1 MKDVSDQQVAEHLK
15 RLNPWWQS
23 ATMDE
28 ATLAL
33 LPRAYLDPVRQLLL
47 EPNLR
52 RAVVLLGPRRVGK
65 TILIR
70 HLVADLLA
78 RGTHPQRIA
87 YVEMDHPLLHGQSLE
102 ALIRQIEE
110 AAPGGEGTRYLF
122 FDEIQSHKDWE
133 KHLKPLV
140 DHRPDLRIL
149 VSGSAAAALKRQ
161 STESGAGRFTDFL
174 LPPLTFSEYLHLR
187 PEPPAIREETPGVY
201 LLEDIT
207 RLNEQ
212 FAEYVNYGGYPEL
225 ALSPVLRGNPERFV
239 KSDIVDKVL
248 LRDLPQLYG
257 IKDIQELNSLFTL
270 LAFNT
275 AEEVALEPL
284 SKRSGVGKQTIQK
297 YIEYLEAAFL
307 IKRVFRVDQDGKRYQ
322 RERNFKV
329 SIATTQSLSAFV
341 KGICDVMRRSNC
353 ASALQYVPELTWILF
368 LRILDAQE
376 QRDARAAE
384 ALGAQLQPALRSP
397 YRWQDWAAPWSDKS
411 GHPRTPEGK
420 PFGWKRQELF
430 AAGDGKLFD
439 FINKELLPHLHA
451 GCGSLHQGLPNPAAS
466 PKQRVIG
473 RIMTAVERCAWIR
486 RPTCATSST
495 RCTRSAST
503 TSTTHTSSPC
513 RRCTK
518 TCC

>member
-1 MKDVSDQQVAEHLK
+1 
-15 RLNPWWQS
+15 
-23 ATMDE
+23 MDP

-33 LPRAYLDPVRQLLL
+33 HPRAYLGPVQQLLL

-52 RAVVLLGPRRVGK
+52 RAIVLLGPRRVGK

-70 HLVADLLA
+70 HLIADLLERDTPA
-78 RGTHPQRIA
+78 PRIA

-102 ALIRQIEE
+102 ALIRQIED
-110 AAPGGEGTRYLF
+110 ASPGGEGMRYLF

-187 PEPPAIREETPGVY
+187 PEPPAIREETPGLY

-207 RLNEQ
+207 RLNGQ
-212 FAEYVNYGGYPEL
+212 FVEYVNYGGYPEL
-225 ALSPVLRGNPERFV
+225 ALSPAVRGNPERFV

-275 AEEVALEPL
+275 GEEVSFEQL
-284 SKRSGVGKQTIQK
+284 SQRSGVGKQTIQK

-329 SIATTQSLSAFV
+329 YLTNSAMYTGLFGAKAADDPEFGHLV
-341 KGICDVMRRSNC
+341 ETAVFAQRFHEDARLNYARWGSEDCEVDLVESSQTLRPI
-353 ASALQYVPELTWILF
+353 SALEIK
-368 LRILDAQE
+368 
-376 QRDARAAE
+376 
-384 ALGAQLQPALRSP
+384 
-397 YRWQDWAAPWSDKS
+397 WSDKYAE
-411 GHPRTPEGK
+411 RPEALKGLMK
-420 PFGWKRQELF
+420 FVRGNRLQLAWATTRSRVRQQSIDGAEIRQWP
-430 AAGDGKLFD
+430 AAALAFHYGVRAVQGRLAGFEAQ
-439 FINKELLPHLHA
+439 IKELVA
-451 GCGSLHQGLPNPAAS
+451 
-466 PKQRVIG
+466 
-473 RIMTAVERCAWIR
+473 
-486 RPTCATSST
+486 
-495 RCTRSAST
+495 
-503 TSTTHTSSPC
+503 
-513 RRCTK
+513 
-518 TCC
+518 

>member
-329 SIATTQSLSAFV
+329 YLTNSAMYTGLFGAKSPNDPEFGHLV
-341 KGICDVMRRSNC
+341 ET
-353 ASALQYVPELTWILF
+353 ALF
-368 LRILDAQE
+368 AQRFHE
-376 QRDARAAE
+376 DARLNYARWGTDDCEVDLVELSQGLIPVAALE
-384 ALGAQLQPALRSP
+384 IK
-397 YRWQDWAAPWSDKS
+397 WSDKYAD
-411 GHPRTPEGK
+411 RPEALKGLMK
-420 PFGWKRQELF
+420 FVRGNR
-430 AAGDGKLFD
+430 
-439 FINKELLPHLHA
+439 LPHA
-451 GCGSLHQGLPNPAAS
+451 WATTRSLVRQQAIEGTEIRQWPAAALAFHYGVRAV
-466 PKQRVIG
+466 QG
-473 RIMTAVERCAWIR
+473 RLAGFEAQIKEIVA
-486 RPTCATSST
+486 
-495 RCTRSAST
+495 
-503 TSTTHTSSPC
+503 
-513 RRCTK
+513 
-518 TCC
+518 

>member
-1 MKDVSDQQVAEHLK
+1 
-15 RLNPWWQS
+15 
-23 ATMDE
+23 MDDE
-28 ATLAL
+28 TSTLS
-33 LPRAYLDPVRQLLL
+33 PRAYLGAVRQLLL

-70 HLVADLLA
+70 HLIADLLE
-78 RGTHPQRIA
+78 RGTPAQSIA

-102 ALIRQIEE
+102 ALIHQIEE
-110 AAPGGEGTRYLF
+110 AAPNGEGTRYLF

-187 PEPPAIREETPGVY
+187 PEIPAISEEKPGLYV
-201 LLEDIT
+201 LGDIEK
-207 RLNEQ
+207 LNEQ
-212 FAEYVNYGGYPEL
+212 FVEYVNFGGYPEL

-275 AEEVALEPL
+275 AEEVSFEQL
-284 SKRSGVGKQTIQK
+284 SQRSGVGKQTIQK

-307 IKRVFRVDQDGKRYQ
+307 IKRVFRVDQNGRRYQ

-329 SIATTQSLSAFV
+329 YLTNSAMYTGLFGARAPDEPEFGHLVETAVFAQRFHEDVRLNYARWGADNNEVDLVESSLSLKPVA
-341 KGICDVMRRSNC
+341 
-353 ASALQYVPELTWILF
+353 ALEIK
-368 LRILDAQE
+368 
-376 QRDARAAE
+376 
-384 ALGAQLQPALRSP
+384 
-397 YRWQDWAAPWSDKS
+397 WSDKYADK
-411 GHPRTPEGK
+411 PESLKGLMK
-420 PFGWKRQELF
+420 FVRGNRLPVAWATTRSKVGRHVIEGSEIRQW
-430 AAGDGKLFD
+430 
-439 FINKELLPHLHA
+439 
-451 GCGSLHQGLPNPAAS
+451 PAAVLAFHYGT
-466 PKQRVIG
+466 RAVLG
-473 RIMTAVERCAWIR
+473 RLAGYEAQIKGMSE
-486 RPTCATSST
+486 
-495 RCTRSAST
+495 
-503 TSTTHTSSPC
+503 
-513 RRCTK
+513 
-518 TCC
+518 